1 MEAVATMRTQ
11 IDSQRGMSLI
21 ETMIAMLVLTVGAI
35 GMASVFLYG
44 MQSAT
49 SSPNELVA
57 TQKAAEAI
65 ESVFAAR
72 DSHTVT
78 WAQLRNVANGGVFLG
93 GELQLKTAG
102 NDGII
107 LTGDQGE
114 AVETVT
120 LPGIDQQLGTA
131 DDKTESL
138 SAFTRQIAIADVTGS
153 TDLRVITVTIKYP
166 AGTVKRTYAI
176 TAYISAFS

>member
-1 MEAVATMRTQ
+1 MPRH
-11 IDSQRGMSLI
+11 IDSQRGLSLI

-44 MQSAT
+44 MQSAA

-57 TQKAAEAI
+57 TQKASEAI

-72 DSHTVT
+72 DAHTIT
-78 WAQLRNVANGGVFLG
+78 WAQLRNVSDGGIFLG

-107 LTGDQGE
+107 LTGDTGE
-114 AVETVT
+114 AVETVL
-120 LPGIDQQLGTA
+120 LPGVDQVLGTG

-138 SAFTRQIAIADVTGS
+138 QAFTRQIAIANVTGS
-153 TDLRVITVTIKYP
+153 TDLRVITVTVKFP
-166 AGTVKRTYAI
+166 AGTVKRTYSI

>member
-1 MEAVATMRTQ
+1 MRTH
-11 IDSQRGMSLI
+11 IDSEQGLSLI
-21 ETMIAMLVLTVGAI
+21 ETMISMLVLTVGAI

-44 MQSAT
+44 MQSAS

-57 TQKAAEAI
+57 TQKATEAV

-72 DSHTVT
+72 DAHTIT
-78 WAQLRNVANGGVFLG
+78 WAQLRNASNGGIFLS

-107 LTGDQGE
+107 LTGDAGE
-114 AVETVT
+114 IVETVQM
-120 LPGIDQQLGTA
+120 PGVDQQLGTG

-138 SAFTRQIAIADVTGS
+138 ASFTRQIAIADVGGS
-153 TDLRVITVTIKYP
+153 TSLRVLTVTVTYP
-166 AGTVKRTYAI
+166 VGTVRRTFSI
-176 TAYISAFS
+176 TAYISAFA

>member
-1 MEAVATMRTQ
+1 MEARVNMRTH
-11 IDSQRGMSLI
+11 IDSEQGLSLI

-44 MQSAT
+44 MQSAS

-57 TQKAAEAI
+57 TQKAAEAV

-72 DSHTVT
+72 DAHTIT
-78 WAQLRNVANGGVFLG
+78 WAQLRNASNGGIFLS
-93 GELQLKTAG
+93 GEQQLKTAG

-107 LTGDQGE
+107 LTGDAGE
-114 AVETVT
+114 AVETV
-120 LPGIDQQLGTA
+120 LMPGVDQQLGTG

-138 SAFTRQIAIADVTGS
+138 ASFTRQIAIADVGGS
-153 TDLRVITVTIKYP
+153 TSLRVLTVTVTYP
-166 AGTVKRTYAI
+166 VGTVRRTFSI
-176 TAYISAFS
+176 TAYISAFA